1 MQHQVTKTA
10 AAVAAPAICQVTA
23 PLQRRGSI
31 NNVEVV
37 ICMLILEAAADI
49 YGASF
54 FTAPIPIQYL
64 NIQSQIRIV

>member
-1 MQHQVTKTA
+1 MQHQVTYSA
-10 AAVAAPAICQVTA
+10 AAVAVTSICQVTA
-23 PLQRRGSI
+23 PLQCRGSI

-37 ICMLILEAAADI
+37 ICMRILEAAAYI